1 MTMQRENF
9 ADLLAPGLRN
19 IFQNM
24 FNLYPS
30 GIEQIYN
37 VTSSKHQYET
47 DSYVS
52 GFGLVPQK
60 GESEPSSYDDIIQG
74 LDTEYTFP
82 TYSLAYRISREMWED
97 ERYGAINRMPASLG
111 RSMRITIETDGA
123 NQFNRAF
130 NTAYTGADGLCLLNS
145 SHILVGGGVQKN
157 TLSAA
162 ADFSMPSLEQ
172 ALIDIAE
179 TTDDRGLTLHL
190 IPQKLVHPIELDWT
204 VKKVLR
210 SGSDPDNANDQ
221 FNPAKA
227 SLQPVVNHFLTDPD
241 AWFIECTEHYM
252 YWFWRIKPDHYKDND
267 FDTDDAKFKV
277 RARWGRGWTMPWGI
291 YGSPG
296 V

>member
-1 MTMQRENF
+1 MTMLRTNF
-9 ADLLAPGLRN
+9 ADLLAPGMRK

-37 VTSSKHQYET
+37 MATSKRQYET

-52 GFGLVPQK
+52 GFGLVPK
-60 GESEPSSYDDIIQG
+60 KDEGAAVTYDDIIQG
-74 LDTEYTFP
+74 LDTEYTHD
-82 TYSLAYRISREMWED
+82 TYSVAYRITREMWED
-97 ERYGAINRMPASLG
+97 EMYGAINRMPASLG
-111 RSMRITIETDGA
+111 RSMRVTIETDGA
-123 NQFNRAF
+123 NQLNRAF

-145 SHILVGGGVQKN
+145 SHVLLGGGTQKN
-157 TLSAA
+157 TLSSA
-162 ADFSMPSLEQ
+162 ADLSMPSLEQ
-172 ALIDIAE
+172 CMIDIAE

-190 IPQKLVHPIELDWT
+190 VPTKLIVPVELQWTAQKILQ
-204 VKKVLR
+204 

-221 FNPAKA
+221 YNPAKG
-227 SLQPVVNHFLTDPD
+227 SLQLVVNHFLTDAD
-241 AWFIECTEHYM
+241 AFFIECSEHFM
-252 YWFWRIKPDHYKDND
+252 YWFWRVQPDHYKDND

-277 RARWGRGWTMPWGI
+277 RARWSRGWSMPWGV